1 MFKIYSFLLAASAFI
16 LFSGAARA
24 EGRITLASNTPVKQS
39 INPVSAELKD
49 SATAQIRI
57 EVAGYT
63 DFDVFSS
70 VNDPLYREGSRELLK
85 QGIKT
90 DAENK
95 AAAKAALRDA
105 PISKELQS
113 GAPAKVKVRAQLKRA
128 KAVKPLHADPVKVKD
143 TF

>member
-1 MFKIYSFLLAASAFI
+1 MLKVYSLSLSASAVL

-24 EGRITLASNTPVKQS
+24 GENITLASNTPVKQS
-39 INPVSAELKD
+39 VTPVSAELKG

-57 EVAGYT
+57 DVAGYT
-63 DFDVFSS
+63 DYDAFSS
-70 VNDPLYREGSRELLK
+70 VNDPLFREGSRELLK
-85 QGIKT
+85 QEIKT

-95 AAAKAALRDA
+95 TAAKDTLRDA

-113 GAPAKVKVRAQLKRA
+113 GAAGKLKVRTYIK
-128 KAVKPLHADPVKVKD
+128 KTKTVKPLHADPVKVKD